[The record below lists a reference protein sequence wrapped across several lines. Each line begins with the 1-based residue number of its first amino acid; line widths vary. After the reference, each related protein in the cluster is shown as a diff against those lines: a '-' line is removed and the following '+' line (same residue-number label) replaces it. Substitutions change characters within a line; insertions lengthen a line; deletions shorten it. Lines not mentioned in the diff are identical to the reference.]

1 MSTGTPTE
9 SLAGLS
15 DAQNAALLAAAPN
28 FRDVGGFQTS
38 SRRTLRAGRL
48 FRAGELG
55 GLSDEGEAA
64 FSALG
69 IADVYD
75 LRTESERTRRPDRLP
90 SHVELVIADV
100 LGDAPNS
107 GAAAFAPILQGSK
120 SMSIDAVNAAI
131 GGGKGRD
138 LMLGTYRD
146 FLILDSANASYRR
159 FVTGVATGEG
169 AIAFH
174 CTAGKDRT
182 GWAAAILQLFAG
194 VDHATVMAQYL
205 LSNERTGTAF
215 GAIVAAFGK
224 AGGDQGSLQTMV
236 DVHPEYLDA
245 GLTSMA
251 ERYGD
256 IEGYFRRGLGLGDD
270 DLQALSQRLLE

>member
-1 MSTGTPTE
+1 MS
-9 SLAGLS
+9 SAIALHGLS
-15 DAQNAALLAAAPN
+15 EAQNAALLAAAPN

-38 SRRTLRAGRL
+38 SRRTLRVGRL
-48 FRAGELG
+48 FRAGDFSS
-55 GLSDEGEAA
+55 LSSDGEAA

-75 LRTESERTRRPDRLP
+75 LRTDAERTKRPNRLP
-90 SHVELVIADV
+90 SDVELVIADV
-100 LGDAPNS
+100 LGDAPHG
-107 GAAAFAPILQGSK
+107 GAAAFAPILQGST
-120 SMSIDAVNAAI
+120 SMSIDTVNAAI
-131 GGGKGRD
+131 GDGKGRD
-138 LMLGTYRD
+138 LMLGTYRN
-146 FLILDSANASYRR
+146 FLGLDSANASYRR
-159 FVTGVATGEG
+159 FVTGVATGKG

-205 LSNERTGTAF
+205 LSNERTGKAF
-215 GAIVAAFGK
+215 GARVAAFGE
-224 AGGDQGSLQTMV
+224 AGGDQGALQTMV

-245 GLTSMA
+245 ALTEMA

-256 IEGYFRRGLGLGDD
+256 IEGYLRRGLGLSDD
-270 DLQALSQRLLE
+270 ELQALSQRLLE